1 MSTKNDHTEW
11 TTSFNQEDMARR
23 YKTAEAITRPFAKDM
38 IERVGLLNPGLD
50 NLIILDNAC
59 GTGIVAAALHDMLDD
74 STKRRMKLTC
84 GDFAEPMLDAC
95 RKRIEE
101 NGWMHTE
108 ARKVDAQVC
117 FGCGHCCR
125 LGVCKHC
132 MLLTRSLSFLSLSG
146 RKQVSRT
153 KHSATF

>member
-1 MSTKNDHTEW
+1 MARKSDSSISTVRPFFYPFNKMFDPNLSMSTKNDHTEW

-108 ARKVDAQVC
+108 ARKVDAQPD
-117 FGCGHCCR
+117 
-125 LGVCKHC
+125 
-132 MLLTRSLSFLSLSG
+132 
-146 RKQVSRT
+146 
-153 KHSATF
+153 